1 MMGRSC
7 AVVSVKLT
15 DLRSV
20 QRVWLPGPA
29 SFPFLITNTSLKGDK
44 LAKPNFQYEKRQK
57 ELEKKRKKEEKTQQ
71 KLNKTQPQENP
82 DQPSEEGGAN
92 PPPAE

>member
-1 MMGRSC
+1 VSPA
-7 AVVSVKLT
+7 AV
-15 DLRSV
+15 
-20 QRVWLPGPA
+20 PA
-29 SFPFLITNTSLKGDK
+29 SFSFLITNTSLKGDN

-71 KLNKTQPQENP
+71 KLNKNQPQENP
-82 DQPSEEGGAN
+82 DQSPDVGGDN